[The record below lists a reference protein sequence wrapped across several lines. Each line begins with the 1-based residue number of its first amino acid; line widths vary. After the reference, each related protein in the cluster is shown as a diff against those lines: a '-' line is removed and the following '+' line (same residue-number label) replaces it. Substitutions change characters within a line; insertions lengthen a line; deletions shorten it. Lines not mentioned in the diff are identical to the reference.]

1 LELIAFRQFDTRL
14 GGSIHFLGLSSRSA
28 LVARKIIW
36 TIAVSLSLLLVRPG
50 LAQSPTG
57 QFSPP
62 VDPAATLPE
71 AGSAG
76 NQWLFQESAAPPAT
90 APPDSQPSATDS
102 DWAPGVFSNSRLQL
116 SGNISI
122 VGIAGT
128 DRAFVPWNPLF
139 MLPASPFGLSTN
151 TLEIHGRQS
160 SLQAIFQGP
169 QIGEYQTGALFKVYL
184 LANSLTSDTYG
195 LLPVVAFG
203 EIKNDRWRFSGGLQP
218 DLFAPRDPFV
228 IPNVLLGGSGNP
240 GTFRGQLRAERTFW
254 NDDTSALKLQFAL
267 SDPLTTILIDSS
279 RRTTESNGWP
289 NVEARLPWSIG
300 PEVDLAGGRTER
312 VAELAVAGVV
322 GQIRTTRLVF
332 DLEDLEDPTNVRNVI
347 DVWGL
352 SVDGK
357 WNIGPRWGVA
367 GEFFTG
373 QAIGNY
379 AANIFQSFNPDT
391 FQPVRGSGGWG
402 ELFFYLTDRLHVHSG
417 YGIESP
423 QRAALPIAS
432 GIARNE
438 TWYTNWVW
446 DMNKTVQLSFE
457 VDYRQTDF
465 VSLQSGSG
473 ALFISQFLWRF

>member
-1 LELIAFRQFDTRL
+1 MLRAFL
-14 GGSIHFLGLSSRSA
+14 SAIKSI
-28 LVARKIIW
+28 
-36 TIAVSLSLLLVRPG
+36 LLLVL
-50 LAQSPTG
+50 LASPSVAQEPIREPAPAISPAGSPPTGSEWLLQENSPQALTNPPSPQQSP
-57 QFSPP
+57 
-62 VDPAATLPE
+62 E
-71 AGSAG
+71 
-76 NQWLFQESAAPPAT
+76 
-90 APPDSQPSATDS
+90 DSGWT
-102 DWAPGVFSNSRLQL
+102 PGVFSNSRLQL

-128 DRAFVPWNPLF
+128 DRSFVPWNPLF

-151 TLEIHGRQS
+151 SLEIHGRQS
-160 SLQAIFQGP
+160 SLQALFQGP
-169 QIGEYQTGALFKVYL
+169 QIGEYQTGALFKVFL

-195 LLPVVAFG
+195 MLPVVAFG

-228 IPNVLLGGSGNP
+228 VPNVLLGGSGNP

-254 NDDTSALKLQFAL
+254 NDDVSAMKLQFAL
-267 SDPLTTILIDSS
+267 SDPLTTILIDSTQ
-279 RRTTESNGWP
+279 RTTESNGWP
-289 NVEARLPWSIG
+289 NIEARLPWSIG
-300 PEVDLAGGRTER
+300 PEVEWAGGRTER
-312 VAELAVAGVV
+312 VAELAVGGVV
-322 GQIRTTRLVF
+322 GQLRTTRVVF
-332 DLEDLEDPTNVRNVI
+332 DLDDLEDPTNVREVI
-347 DVWGL
+347 DVWGI

-357 WNIGPRWGVA
+357 WNIGQRWGVA

-379 AANIFQSFNPDT
+379 AANIFQTFNPDT
-391 FQPVRGSGGWG
+391 FQPVRGAGGWG
-402 ELFFYLTDRLHVHSG
+402 EVFFYLTDRLHVHSG
-417 YGIESP
+417 YGVEAP
-423 QRAALPIAS
+423 QRGALPVAT

-446 DMNKTVQLSFE
+446 DLNKTIQVSFE

>member
-1 LELIAFRQFDTRL
+1 VARTLIQAIVSGVLFLIATPCF
-14 GGSIHFLGLSSRSA
+14 
-28 LVARKIIW
+28 
-36 TIAVSLSLLLVRPG
+36 
-50 LAQSPTG
+50 AQVPTG
-57 QFSPP
+57 QPSPAVEPASPP
-62 VDPAATLPE
+62 PLVSGGDEWLLQDSSTPPSLTPAL
-71 AGSAG
+71 
-76 NQWLFQESAAPPAT
+76 
-90 APPDSQPSATDS
+90 SQPENDDSSATS
-102 DWAPGVFSNSRLQL
+102 GVFSNSRLQL

-160 SLQAIFQGP
+160 SLQALFQGP
-169 QIGEYQTGALFKVYL
+169 QFGDYETGALFKVYL

-254 NDDTSALKLQFAL
+254 NDDLSAMKLQFAL
-267 SDPLTTILIDSS
+267 SDPLTTILIDSTQ
-279 RRTTESNGWP
+279 RTTESNGWP
-289 NVEARLPWSIG
+289 NIEARIPWSIG
-300 PEVDLAGGRTER
+300 PEVELAGGRTER

-322 GQIRTTRLVF
+322 GQLRTTQLVF
-332 DLEDLEDPTNVRNVI
+332 DLEDLDDPTNVREVI
-347 DVWGL
+347 DVWGI

-357 WNIGPRWGVA
+357 WNIGQRWGVA
-367 GEFFTG
+367 GEFFSG

-379 AANIFQSFNPDT
+379 AANIFQTFNPDT
-391 FQPVRGSGGWG
+391 FQPVRGAGGWG
-402 ELFFYLTDRLHVHSG
+402 EIFFYLSERLHVHSG
-417 YGIESP
+417 YGVEAP
-423 QRAALPIAS
+423 QRDALSLVS
-432 GIARNE
+432 GISRNE

-446 DMNKTVQLSFE
+446 EMNKTIQISFE